1 MFLLVDLFV
10 CFLFVLCPS
19 FVIFCFFTTSASD
32 GPENGTAD
40 NSESDRVVDGQQK
53 QNSAVVGAVPSP
65 SAAVPVVNR
74 SPVAAAFCEAIVQ
87 TEQQQKA
94 TGTQNREMAIDES
107 EKSTQQNKFLV
118 KLLFTLAKSGGVA
131 RMRAILSGCDADELK
146 RLLEA
151 EENGAT
157 LLDVAAQNDKTEVA
171 KLLLEKGAIGPTDG
185 TDSSVTIQF
194 VTMSKHSP
202 FWAVLLKEQTKL
214 VEIMLNNGQNPNE
227 HVTFMCDEI
236 KQTISPLHFAAQ
248 MGNLEL
254 CKLLVAKGA
263 KVNQRSKDKRG
274 IVPLHIACA
283 RGHLT
288 IVKFFLERG
297 GADIEVADSDGD
309 TALIYALLENKLDI
323 VHYLIARGARADRTN
338 KMGVSPLHIVVKMG
352 DFALCKFFVENG
364 VNVNQK
370 TTNDTGHQL
379 TPLHL
384 ACADGHLQIVKLLVE
399 EGNADIEVADSDG
412 DTAFLCA
419 LLENKLDIGGYLIT
433 RGARID
439 RTNKFGISPLHIF
452 AKKGDFAL
460 CKFLVEN
467 GANVNQKTTVSS
479 QVTPLLIACAE
490 GHLQIVKLLVEE
502 GNADIEVA
510 DSDGDTPLI
519 LALMKHNFKIARYLC
534 DKGART
540 DRPNNAGLTPHRLI
554 GILGIGLLLSA
565 AANDNSDDDD

>member
-10 CFLFVLCPS
+10 CILFVLCPS

-40 NSESDRVVDGQQK
+40 NSESGRFIDGQQK
-53 QNSAVVGAVPSP
+53 QNSAVVGAVLSP
-65 SAAVPVVNR
+65 SAAVPVANR

-87 TEQQQKA
+87 TEQQQKT

-107 EKSTQQNKFLV
+107 EKV
-118 KLLFTLAKSGGVA
+118 KLLFTLVKSGGVA

-146 RLLEA
+146 RLLAA

-227 HVTFMCDEI
+227 NVTFMCDEI
-236 KQTISPLHFAAQ
+236 KRTISPLHFAAQ

-274 IVPLHIACA
+274 VVPLHIACA
-283 RGHLT
+283 RGHLP
-288 IVKFFLERG
+288 IVKFFLDRG

-309 TALIYALLENKLDI
+309 TALIYALLENKLD
-323 VHYLIARGARADRTN
+323 VGHYLIARGARTDRTN
-338 KMGVSPLHIVVKMG
+338 KKGVSPLHIFVKVNN
-352 DFALCKFFVENG
+352 FALCKFLVENG
-364 VNVNQK
+364 ANVNQK
-370 TTNDTGHQL
+370 TTDGTGHQL

-419 LLENKLDIGGYLIT
+419 LMRNKLDIGNYLIA
-433 RGARID
+433 RGARTD
-439 RTNKFGISPLHIF
+439 LTNKKGISPLHIF
-452 AKKGDFAL
+452 VKKGDFAL

-467 GANVNQKTTVSS
+467 GANVNQTTVSGH
-479 QVTPLLIACAE
+479 VTPLLIACAE

-502 GNADIEVA
+502 GNADIEIA
-510 DSDGDTPLI
+510 DSDGDTPLT
-519 LALMKHNFKIARYLC
+519 LALMKRNFKIARYLC

>member
-1 MFLLVDLFV
+1 MFLLVNLFV

-19 FVIFCFFTTSASD
+19 FVLFCFFTTSASD

-40 NSESDRVVDGQQK
+40 NSESGRFIDGQQK
-53 QNSAVVGAVPSP
+53 QNSAVVGAVSFP

-87 TEQQQKA
+87 TEQQQKT

-107 EKSTQQNKFLV
+107 EKI

-146 RLLEA
+146 RLLAA

-171 KLLLEKGAIGPTDG
+171 KLLLEKGAIVPSADG

-194 VTMSKHSP
+194 VTMNKLSP
-202 FWAVLLKEQTKL
+202 FWAVLLEEQTKL

-227 HVTFMCDEI
+227 HGIFMRDEI
-236 KQTISPLHFAAQ
+236 KQTVSPLHFAAQ

-263 KVNQRSKDKRG
+263 KVNQKSKDKRG

-283 RGHLT
+283 RGHLP

-309 TALIYALLENKLDI
+309 TALVYALLKNKLDI
-323 VHYLIARGARADRTN
+323 GHYLITKGARADRTN
-338 KMGVSPLHIVVKMG
+338 KMGVSPLHIFVKVNN
-352 DFALCKFFVENG
+352 FALCKFLVENG
-364 VNVNQK
+364 ANVNQK
-370 TTNDTGHQL
+370 TTDVTGHQL

-384 ACADGHLQIVKLLVE
+384 ACVEGHFQIVKLLVE

-419 LLENKLDIGGYLIT
+419 LMGKKLDIGNYLIA
-433 RGARID
+433 RGARTD

-452 AKKGDFAL
+452 VKKGDFAL

-467 GANVNQKTTVSS
+467 GANVNQKTTVSGH
-479 QVTPLLIACAE
+479 VTPLLIACAE
-490 GHLQIVKLLVEE
+490 GHLQIVKLLVEK

-510 DSDGDTPLI
+510 DSDGDTPLT
-519 LALMKHNFKIARYLC
+519 LALMEHNFKIARYLC

-565 AANDNSDDDD
+565 AASANSDDDD